1 MTTSERIEREVSDRQ
16 TDRQFEFAGR
26 DADKEWNGGTPVV
39 LPLTAEQA
47 AQLDEMLANWDP
59 APTGA

>member
-1 MTTSERIEREVSDRQ
+1 MTEEALDREANDRW
-16 TDRQFEFAGR
+16 TDRLFAYAGR

-39 LPLTAEQA
+39 LPLTDEQA
-47 AQLDEMLANWDP
+47 SQLDEMLANWDP